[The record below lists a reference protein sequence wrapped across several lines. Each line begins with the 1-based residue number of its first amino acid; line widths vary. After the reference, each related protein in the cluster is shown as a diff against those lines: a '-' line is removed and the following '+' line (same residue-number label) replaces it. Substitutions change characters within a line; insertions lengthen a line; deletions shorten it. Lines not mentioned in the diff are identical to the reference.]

1 MLVNPSPVVIDGSV
15 PRLRTLKTLALA
27 SVLAPLLLFLA
38 YAAVSYS
45 AAFRDAEARA
55 AHIAGMLQ
63 EHAERVL
70 ETIALALSN
79 ARGMLANR
87 TDEEIRTSRELWNS
101 LRSIQAAGPQ
111 LGSIFVL
118 GPDGTDLL
126 NSRAFP
132 APAVDFSDRD
142 YFLAQ
147 KDEDKGLYLGGAYIG
162 KISHIPI
169 FNFSIRRT
177 YPDGRFAGV
186 VGSSGFVDYFRKF
199 YSTVGDIEDDFA
211 VALVRSGGDV
221 LVRYPTFQVGD
232 KLDLSAV
239 RPSKTG
245 RQVGYMTSPLD
256 GKQRLFATT
265 QVGHFP
271 AFVSYSVN
279 TTAIRTQ
286 WAEGLIVPAL
296 LTVFGVAVLLS
307 LSSLA
312 IRRAQREGLAIRQL
326 TETAHDL
333 QRETERRQQAEN
345 SLLQAQ
351 KLDAIGRL
359 TGGIAHDFNNL
370 LTIILGNL
378 TLAKKRLETSG
389 AARLLEAAEEAA
401 KRGATLT
408 GQLLT
413 FSRVQPL
420 RPANVDLNE
429 VLAAAKSWISG
440 AVTEAI
446 QINLE
451 TSPELMPVHV
461 DVGQFEAAL
470 LNLVVNARDAMK
482 GEGTLTIKSFVAH
495 APVDTPVSLIAGD
508 YAAVAVSDRGSGI
521 PADIVNKVFEPFF
534 TTKPPGKGTGLGLSQ
549 VHGFV
554 RQSGG
559 DIAIDSKPREGTM
572 ITLFLPLGYRAEGE
586 RPLST
591 TQSGAQAKRD
601 RMTVLVVEDE
611 DEVRKLTADM
621 LHELGHSILV
631 CRTGSEALGL
641 LSGGGEV
648 DLVITDLVLP
658 GMDGSALAS
667 EVTRRYPGVK
677 VVLTTAS
684 LQFDNKAGYPVL
696 RKPFSRQQ
704 VSDLLA
710 SVLKTERS
718 LS

>member
-1 MLVNPSPVVIDGSV
+1 MLVQAARVLIDGSV
-15 PRLRTLKTLALA
+15 PRIRTLKILAFA
-27 SVLAPLLLFLA
+27 SVLAPFLLLGA

-45 AAFRDAEARA
+45 AAFREAEIRA
-55 AHIAGMLQ
+55 AHINGVLQ
-63 EHAERVL
+63 EHAERVF

-79 ARGMLANR
+79 TRGMLANR
-87 TDEEIRTSRELWNS
+87 SDEELRTSRELWNS
-101 LRSIQAAGPQ
+101 LRSIQAAAPQ

-118 GPDGTDLL
+118 GPDGSDLL

-132 APAVDFSDRD
+132 APAVNFSDRD

-147 KDEDKGLYLGGAYIG
+147 KDDDKGLYLGGAYIG
-162 KISHIPI
+162 KISQIPI

-186 VGSSGFVDYFRKF
+186 VGSSGFVDYFRNF
-199 YSTVGDIEDDFA
+199 YSTVGDVADDFA
-211 VALVRSGGDV
+211 VALVRAGGDV
-221 LVRYPTFQVGD
+221 LVRYPTFKVGE

-239 RPSKTG
+239 RASNSG

-256 GKQRLFATT
+256 GKRRLFATT

-279 TTAIRTQ
+279 TAAIRAQ
-286 WAEGLIVPAL
+286 WAEGLILPGL
-296 LTVFGVAVLLS
+296 LSLFGIAVLLG
-307 LSSLA
+307 LSSVA
-312 IRRAQREGLAIRQL
+312 IGRAQREGLAIQQL

-345 SLLQAQ
+345 ALLQAQ

-370 LTIILGNL
+370 LMIILGNL
-378 TLAKKRLETSG
+378 SLAKKRIEASG
-389 AARLLEAAEEAA
+389 ATRQLDAAEEAA
-401 KRGATLT
+401 KRGAALT
-408 GQLLT
+408 SQLLT

-420 RPANVDLNE
+420 RPANVNLNE
-429 VLAAAKSWISG
+429 VIAAAQTWISG

-446 QINLE
+446 QIKVE
-451 TSPELMPVHV
+451 TSIVLMPVHV

-482 GEGTLTIKSFVAH
+482 GQGTLTIKTFVAH

-508 YAAVAVSDRGSGI
+508 YAAVAVADRGPGI

-534 TTKPPGKGTGLGLSQ
+534 TTKAPGKGTGLGLSQ

-559 DIAIDSKPREGTM
+559 DIAIDSRPGEGTT
-572 ITLFLPLGYRAEGE
+572 ITLFLPLGYRAE
-586 RPLST
+586 
-591 TQSGAQAKRD
+591 SGSSISPPQKEAQPKRHE
-601 RMTVLVVEDE
+601 MTALVVEDE
-611 DEVRKLTADM
+611 GEVRKLTADM
-621 LHELGHSILV
+621 MYELGHSVLV
-631 CRTGSEALGL
+631 ARTGSEALGL
-641 LSGGGEV
+641 LSGGGKV
-648 DLVITDLVLP
+648 DVLITDLVLP
-658 GMDGSALAS
+658 DTDGTSLAS

-677 VVLTTAS
+677 IVLATAS
-684 LQFDNKAGYPVL
+684 LQFENTAGYPVL

-704 VSDLLA
+704 LSDLLA
-710 SVLKTERS
+710 GIFTKAS